1 MREVCY
7 TVTFSIPAFLGDAQQ
22 NGRWRT
28 PPFKAQLRQWWR
40 VAYAAE
46 NGFNVIVGKMRS
58 TEGELFGN
66 AWLENNFRKSQVLL
80 RLNRWEE
87 GRFKKASWPADISVS
102 HPEVKNR
109 EGKVVPVGSALYQ
122 GFGPL
127 IFDNQRRTTTLK
139 ANAAIR
145 AEESATL
152 SLAYPAESATLVE
165 QALWL
170 MHCYGTVGGRNR
182 NGWGSYELF
191 PSPSGRGDRGEG
203 VPLRDWRA
211 CLDRDWPHAIGK
223 DERGPLIWQTTP
235 HDDWRSLM
243 RTLAIIKIGL
253 RTQFKF
259 TAGKNTP
266 HTEDRH
272 WLSYPVTNHSVHS
285 WGNNARLPNSLRFK
299 VRKVDSGRL
308 VGVIFHMP
316 CLPPPSFDPDRA
328 AIIDVW
334 KCVHRFL
341 DNLCRPPAQL
351 CPNADHKALAIQK
364 QQLAGI
370 TLKRI
375 PE

>member
-1 MREVCY
+1 
-7 TVTFSIPAFLGDAQQ
+7 
-22 NGRWRT
+22 
-28 PPFKAQLRQWWR
+28 
-40 VAYAAE
+40 VAYAAKH
-46 NGFNVIVGKMRS
+46 GFRVSVADMRRE
-58 TEGELFGN
+58 EGLLFGN
-66 AWLENNFRKSQVLL
+66 AWLQDEFCKSRVRL
-80 RLNRWEE
+80 RLDRWED
-87 GRFKKASWPADISVS
+87 GTLTRQKWTALSSVS
-102 HPEVKNR
+102 HPEVR
-109 EGKVVPVGSALYQ
+109 MPVDSGLYLGYGPVALPR
-122 GFGPL
+122 GASKA
-127 IFDNQRRTTTLK
+127 TLK
-139 ANAAIR
+139 ANAAIQ
-145 AEESATL
+145 AKEFATL
-152 SLAYPAESATLVE
+152 SLAYPEESATLIE

-170 MHCYGTVGGRNR
+170 MHCYGTVGGRSR

-203 VPLRDWRA
+203 VPLRDWCD
-211 CLDRDWPHAIGK
+211 CLALDWPHAIGR
-223 DERGPLIWQTTP
+223 DEKGPLIWQTTP

-316 CLPPPSFDPDRA
+316 CLPPPSFDPNRA

-341 DNLCRPPAQL
+341 DNLCRSPAQL
-351 CPNADHKALAIQK
+351 CPNADSEALAIQK